1 MDDEGTS
8 LQITAH
14 TQIFPPPLL
23 LPPNPKPGPSLFVS
37 RSLARLW
44 LLPAFSE
51 GTENRTM
58 VVHFTQQ
65 RQETL
70 DKDVPIP
77 QSSPSWAEHLLEPQA
92 SCFVYLIIRTLLL

>member
-1 MDDEGTS
+1 MMEGTS

-14 TQIFPPPLL
+14 TQVFPPPLL
-23 LPPNPKPGPSLFVS
+23 LPPKPEPGLSLFVS
-37 RSLARLW
+37 LSLARLW

-58 VVHFTQQ
+58 VVQFTQQ

-77 QSSPSWAEHLLEPQA
+77 QTSPSWAEPLLEPQA
-92 SCFVYLIIRTLLL
+92 SCFVYLRIRTLLL